1 MKVILLKKL
10 SLNNFLNTYF
20 YYNLVCKLIIYKYF
34 EQSTYDVVMV
44 KSNINGKSYL
54 VRNLPDKQEAADL
67 LGKISVKLEK
77 LVNIIKTQGY
87 ETIYSKYM
95 KNDVVKETTNPDKYK
110 KDLIQGQEGGSSD
123 SQQLEKQIKTKLND
137 FFSNDEVIFYKD

>member
-1 MKVILLKKL
+1 
-10 SLNNFLNTYF
+10 
-20 YYNLVCKLIIYKYF
+20 
-34 EQSTYDVVMV
+34 MV